1 MLLTNFIEYKVI
13 RVDYHSNLA
22 AGRSEFYI
30 EAFLT
35 SNPRARPLRTGEYMK
50 ICEVLNIS
58 PVVKQKNC

>member
-30 EAFLT
+30 EAFL
-35 SNPRARPLRTGEYMK
+35 SKM
-50 ICEVLNIS
+50 
-58 PVVKQKNC
+58 